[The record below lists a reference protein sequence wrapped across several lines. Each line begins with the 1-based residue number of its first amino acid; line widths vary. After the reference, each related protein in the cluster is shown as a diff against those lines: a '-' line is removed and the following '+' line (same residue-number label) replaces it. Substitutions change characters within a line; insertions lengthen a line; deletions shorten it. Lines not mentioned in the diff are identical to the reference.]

1 MLSYI
6 KIYMHIHRHT
16 MLFSDILFICYTAI
30 NCLMSGKTSHSLIK
44 TKTKTF
50 GHRTEVF
57 VICACQQQIP
67 LHLEADKQPSL
78 HCVLAA
84 ARNQNWTDHKKKKKI
99 RDFKTNLRCM
109 VVILHIPIYHSLF
122 FRKKYIFFYLLCSN
136 FPLPMPVIEVLR
148 SNVTITRCR
157 MKIFAV
163 IRP

>member
-6 KIYMHIHRHT
+6 KIYMHIHRQK

-84 ARNQNWTDHKKKKKI
+84 ARNQNWTDHKKKKKLGI
-99 RDFKTNLRCM
+99 SRQIWGVWSSYYIYLSI
-109 VVILHIPIYHSLF
+109 ILCFSG
-122 FRKKYIFFYLLCSN
+122 KYIYFFIFYALIFPYQCLLLK
-136 FPLPMPVIEVLR
+136 F
-148 SNVTITRCR
+148 
-157 MKIFAV
+157 
-163 IRP
+163 